1 MTLIQTQLKDRIG
14 TLAFDHYAK
23 RNALGADLIAEMLEN
38 LDEFA
43 REQVGAVVIR
53 SASDQLGVVIRTR
66 RRRAAACRPGSAPLT
81 GRSRCSFEA

>member
-23 RNALGADLIAEMLEN
+23 RNALGADLIAEMLGS

-43 REQVGAVVIR
+43 REDVGVVVIR
-53 SASDQLGVVIRTR
+53 SARKPR
-66 RRRAAACRPGSAPLT
+66 RSTDVEMSGFR
-81 GRSRCSFEA
+81 